1 MSYPQ
6 VSSGGESGRISM
18 ADINPSAENGEED
31 PESALAYHNQ
41 MILTNPEYA
50 KMFMAQM
57 AQMQEVIQM

>member
-18 ADINPSAENGEED
+18 ADTNPSAENGED

-57 AQMQEVIQM
+57 AQMQEVIQL